1 MTETHRCFSIHCEST
16 SEAGRAGAHRA
27 RLRGTL
33 AEDGWGGGWCH
44 DAPGPAR
51 PVRAVTIERV
61 APDAVAAEHGSAH
74 RRGAA
79 SSLSEFARLGS
90 FLVFNVVAFLLIIR
104 YLPKEQMGWYALV
117 NVVVNLAFVV
127 ADLQMD
133 KVAVRRVTQ
142 REDPADVIGAA
153 VGVRLAGSVLA
164 TVATQV
170 LFLAIGLARGGVLV
184 EVQLAALLASSQ
196 FFGESFFVVGAVFQA
211 QLRAYLDVAPRMIY
225 VGLRFVFT
233 LALLALKVPWWALFL
248 AWVGAY
254 AIADVVAY
262 GLFRLKTGIRLRPHL
277 DGTRPLVG
285 EALTLGVAGL
295 LGLATVQFGTIY
307 LGVTAP
313 PETVAVFNA
322 AILPIQYLSMFGSV
336 IAIVAFP
343 LVSAAWIRGDSVRFG
358 LIDATAR
365 TAILA
370 LFLPVSI
377 LLFQAPLAD
386 LLKTGFGPG
395 YEAAARPLQLM
406 SIALIL
412 ASLMVWAGF
421 VFLSIGRP
429 RLILAINALC
439 LTVGVGACPL
449 VVPRFGLSGLAA
461 VGIGAT
467 SVGAGGAALLLRRCA
482 PSSFDARGTIRLA
495 ALGFVLW
502 VLLSGTRT
510 VSNNFFVLAAVT
522 AAAYPVLVVA
532 FGVFPKAVL
541 KDLRTTV
548 DASAAVGSPVQGSA
562 NPLVGGSHELI

>member
-1 MTETHRCFSIHCEST
+1 M
-16 SEAGRAGAHRA
+16 RAPTGSGCGG
-27 RLRGTL
+27 RLRKTVG
-33 AEDGWGGGWCH
+33 AGDGAIEVS
-44 DAPGPAR
+44 DAPAR
-51 PVRAVTIERV
+51 PVRAATVGP
-61 APDAVAAEHGSAH
+61 ASPDPAAEHRSGH

-90 FLVFNVVAFLLIIR
+90 FLVFNVIAFLLIIR

-117 NVVVNLAFVV
+117 NVVTNLAFVV

-170 LFLAIGLARGGVLV
+170 LFLAIGLARGGVLL

-211 QLRAYLDVAPRMIY
+211 QLRAYLDVAPRMIN
-225 VGLRFVFT
+225 VALRFAFT
-233 LALLALKVPWWALFL
+233 LTLLALEVPWWALFL

-254 AIADVVAY
+254 AVADAVAY
-262 GLFRLKTGIRLRPHL
+262 GLFRLKTGIRLRPRL
-277 DGTRPLVG
+277 KGTRFLVG
-285 EALTLGVAGL
+285 EALTLGIAGL

-343 LVSAAWIRGDSVRFG
+343 LVSAAWIRGDRARFG

-377 LLFQAPLAD
+377 LLFQAPLAE

-429 RLILAINALC
+429 RLILGINALC
-439 LTVGVGACPL
+439 LTVGVATCPL
-449 VVPRFGLSGLAA
+449 VVPRFGLPGLAA

-467 SVGAGGAALLLRRCA
+467 AVGAGSAALLLRRCA
-482 PSSFDARGTIRLA
+482 PSSFDVRGTVRLA

-502 VLLSGTRT
+502 GLLSATRT
-510 VSNNFFVLAAVT
+510 VSDNFFVLAAVT
-522 AAAYPVLVVA
+522 AAAYPALVVA
-532 FGVFPKAVL
+532 FRVFPRSAL
-541 KDLRTTV
+541 LDLRATA
-548 DASAAVGSPVQGSA
+548 DASAGVASTVPRTGQTR
-562 NPLVGGSHELI
+562 VGGSHELI

>member
-1 MTETHRCFSIHCEST
+1 MKVTGDPATEPVGAPTSST
-16 SEAGRAGAHRA
+16 GSNEA
-27 RLRGTL
+27 T
-33 AEDGWGGGWCH
+33 E
-44 DAPGPAR
+44 DAPTA
-51 PVRAVTIERV
+51 E
-61 APDAVAAEHGSAH
+61 AADESANWN

-79 SSLSEFARLGS
+79 SSLSELARLGS
-90 FLVFNVVAFLLIIR
+90 FLVFNVAAFLLIIR

-117 NVVVNLAFVV
+117 NVVINLAFVV

-142 REDPADVIGAA
+142 REDPEEVIGAA

-164 TVATQV
+164 TLAAQ
-170 LFLAIGLARGGVLV
+170 LIFLAIGLARGGILL

-196 FFGESFFVVGAVFQA
+196 FFGESFFVVGAVFQS
-211 QLRAYLDVAPRMIY
+211 QLRAYLDVAPRMVY
-225 VGLRFVFT
+225 VGLRFAFT
-233 LALLALKVPWWALFL
+233 LMLLALEVPWWALFF

-262 GLFRLKTGIRLRPHL
+262 GLFRLKAGIRLRPRL
-277 DGTRPLVG
+277 RGTRLLVG

-313 PETVAVFNA
+313 PETVAIFNA
-322 AILPIQYLSMFGSV
+322 AILPIQYLSLFGSV

-343 LVSAAWIRGDSVRFG
+343 LASAAWIRKDRIRFG
-358 LIDATAR
+358 RIDATAR

-377 LLFQAPLAD
+377 LLFQAPLAE
-386 LLKTGFGPG
+386 LLNTAFGPG
-395 YEAAARPLQLM
+395 YDAAAQPLRLM

-439 LTVGVGACPL
+439 LTVGVAASPL
-449 VVPRFGLSGLAA
+449 VVPRFGLPGLAA

-467 SVGAGGAALLLRRCA
+467 MIGATSAALLLRKFA
-482 PSSFDARGTIRLA
+482 PYSFDVRGTFRLA
-495 ALGFVLW
+495 ILGAILWLAL
-502 VLLSGTRT
+502 SATKI
-510 VSNNFFVLAAVT
+510 VSDNFLVLATV
-522 AAAYPVLVVA
+522 AAIAYPLLVIT
-532 FGVFPKAVL
+532 FQVFPKSL
-541 KDLRTTV
+541 LDDLRATA
-548 DASAAVGSPVQGSA
+548 DGSLDLAAAAPGSA
-562 NPLVGGSHELI
+562 HLAGGVDEPH

>member
-1 MTETHRCFSIHCEST
+1 MKVTGDPATEPVGAPTSST
-16 SEAGRAGAHRA
+16 GSNEA
-27 RLRGTL
+27 T
-33 AEDGWGGGWCH
+33 E
-44 DAPGPAR
+44 DAPTA
-51 PVRAVTIERV
+51 E
-61 APDAVAAEHGSAH
+61 AADESANWN

-79 SSLSEFARLGS
+79 SSLSELARLGS
-90 FLVFNVVAFLLIIR
+90 FLVFNVAAFLLIIR

-117 NVVVNLAFVV
+117 NVVINLAFVV

-142 REDPADVIGAA
+142 REDPEEVIGAA

-164 TVATQV
+164 TLAAQ
-170 LFLAIGLARGGVLV
+170 LIFLAIGLARGGILL

-196 FFGESFFVVGAVFQA
+196 FFGESFFVVGAVFQS
-211 QLRAYLDVAPRMIY
+211 QLRAYLDVAPRMVY
-225 VGLRFVFT
+225 VGLRFAFT
-233 LALLALKVPWWALFL
+233 LMLLALEVPWWALFF

-262 GLFRLKTGIRLRPHL
+262 GLFRLKAGIRLRPRL
-277 DGTRPLVG
+277 RGTRLLVG

-313 PETVAVFNA
+313 PETVAIFNA
-322 AILPIQYLSMFGSV
+322 AILPIQYLSLFGSV

-343 LVSAAWIRGDSVRFG
+343 LASAAWIRKDRIRFG
-358 LIDATAR
+358 RIDATAR

-377 LLFQAPLAD
+377 LLFQAPLAE
-386 LLKTGFGPG
+386 LLNTGFGPG
-395 YEAAARPLQLM
+395 YDAAAQPLRLM

-439 LTVGVGACPL
+439 LTVGVAASPL
-449 VVPRFGLSGLAA
+449 VVPRFGLPGLAA
-461 VGIGAT
+461 VGIVATMIGAV
-467 SVGAGGAALLLRRCA
+467 SAALLLRKFA
-482 PSSFDARGTIRLA
+482 PYSFDARGTFRLA
-495 ALGFVLW
+495 VLGTILWLAL
-502 VLLSGTRT
+502 SATRT
-510 VSNNFFVLAAVT
+510 VSDNFLVLATVT
-522 AAAYPVLVVA
+522 AIAYPLLVIT
-532 FGVFPKAVL
+532 FRVFPKSL
-541 KDLRTTV
+541 LDDLRATADGSLDLAAAAPGCAQLAGGV
-548 DASAAVGSPVQGSA
+548 DEP
-562 NPLVGGSHELI
+562 H

>member
-1 MTETHRCFSIHCEST
+1 MKVTGDPATEPVGAPTSSTGSNEATEGAPTAEAADES
-16 SEAGRAGAHRA
+16 AN
-27 RLRGTL
+27 
-33 AEDGWGGGWCH
+33 WN
-44 DAPGPAR
+44 
-51 PVRAVTIERV
+51 
-61 APDAVAAEHGSAH
+61 

-79 SSLSEFARLGS
+79 SSLSELARLGS
-90 FLVFNVVAFLLIIR
+90 FLVFNVAAFLLIIR

-117 NVVVNLAFVV
+117 NVVINLAFVV

-142 REDPADVIGAA
+142 REDPEEVIGAA

-164 TVATQV
+164 TLAAQ
-170 LFLAIGLARGGVLV
+170 LIFLAIGLARGGILL

-196 FFGESFFVVGAVFQA
+196 FFGESFFVVGAVFQS
-211 QLRAYLDVAPRMIY
+211 QLRAYLDVAPRMVY
-225 VGLRFVFT
+225 VVLRFAFT
-233 LALLALKVPWWALFL
+233 LMLLALGVPWWALFF

-262 GLFRLKTGIRLRPHL
+262 GLFRLKAEIRLRPRL
-277 DGTRPLVG
+277 RGTRLLVG

-313 PETVAVFNA
+313 PETVAIFNA
-322 AILPIQYLSMFGSV
+322 AILPIQYLSLFGSV

-343 LVSAAWIRGDSVRFG
+343 LASAAWIRKDRIRFG
-358 LIDATAR
+358 RIDATAR

-377 LLFQAPLAD
+377 LLFQAPLAE
-386 LLKTGFGPG
+386 LLNTAFGPG
-395 YEAAARPLQLM
+395 YDAAAQPLRLM

-439 LTVGVGACPL
+439 LTVGVASSPL
-449 VVPRFGLSGLAA
+449 VVPRFGLPGLAA

-467 SVGAGGAALLLRRCA
+467 MIGATSAALLLRKFA
-482 PSSFDARGTIRLA
+482 PYSFDVRGTVRLA
-495 ALGFVLW
+495 VLGAILWLAL
-502 VLLSGTRT
+502 SATKI
-510 VSNNFFVLAAVT
+510 VSDNFLVLATV
-522 AAAYPVLVVA
+522 AAIAYPLLVIT
-532 FGVFPKAVL
+532 FQVFPKSL
-541 KDLRTTV
+541 LDDLRTTA
-548 DASAAVGSPVQGSA
+548 DGSLDLAPAAPGSA
-562 NPLVGGSHELI
+562 QLTGGADEPR